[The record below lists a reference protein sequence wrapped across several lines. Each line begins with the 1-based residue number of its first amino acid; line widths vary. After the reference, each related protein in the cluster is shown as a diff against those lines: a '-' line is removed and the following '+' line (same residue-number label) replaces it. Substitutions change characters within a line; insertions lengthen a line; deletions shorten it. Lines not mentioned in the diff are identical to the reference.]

1 MLDIDNFKKYNDTYG
16 HIEGDECLIKIAKEL
31 KKTLKRPSD
40 LVARWGGEEFT
51 CLLPETDRKG
61 AVKVAE
67 KLRKAIRGLA
77 IPHETSE
84 VARVVTVS
92 IGIVTLFP
100 NDKLSKEDLLKQA
113 DDALY
118 RAKDLGRDCVSL

>member
-16 HIEGDECLIKIAKEL
+16 HIEGDECLIKVAKEL

-61 AVKVAE
+61 ALKVAE
-67 KLRKAIRGLA
+67 KLRKAIKDLTIA
-77 IPHETSE
+77 HETSE
-84 VARVVTVS
+84 ISDVVTISV
-92 IGIVTLFP
+92 G
-100 NDKLSKEDLLKQA
+100 
-113 DDALY
+113 
-118 RAKDLGRDCVSL
+118 